1 MANAERFFVYIVARE
16 TLTFCFRV
24 TIKAER
30 RRRNF
35 YGNFSIYPSF
45 SKALF

>member
-16 TLTFCFRV
+16 TLMFCFRV

-30 RRRNF
+30 RRRNL